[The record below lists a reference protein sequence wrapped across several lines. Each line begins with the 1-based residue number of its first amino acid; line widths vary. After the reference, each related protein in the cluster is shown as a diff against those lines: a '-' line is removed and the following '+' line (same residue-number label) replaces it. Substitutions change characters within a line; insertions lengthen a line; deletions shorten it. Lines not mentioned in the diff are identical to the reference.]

1 MDQFSYPLQSGSGSK
16 DWSGPLRTQPDVYGG
31 FSNFPMQFIG
41 RFNAVGFTRF
51 QSFGNGTDIPSGKY
65 RLLSRALKMFGDASN
80 PSDWQLFLSD
90 MFRVQLG
97 DTPVPEE
104 TSSIVS
110 IATLSSTRSS
120 SLTSSIFQ
128 TSTTTTSSS
137 LISITSSSTS
147 RFPTSTMKCNEDN
160 CLRQILRS
168 SSIIAPFCTTYTTAT
183 LTAPADIP
191 TYISQCKGI
200 PARVSSACSC
210 LAIKAQP
217 SITTSSSAST
227 STSTSTSTFTSTVP
241 SAVKTIKLTSG
252 PSPTSYPAVFQDITV
267 VSRNGYTDKFQ
278 DPNEWLAIAIQI
290 NITTRL
296 YEGTKST
303 FNLPPQLVSIA
314 TGATLS
320 SSGNRIG
327 TTAFDQTTG
336 IFTITWAE
344 WPSWHSNIVGE
355 LYISARLNA
364 TYQESMTE
372 VAKYVFEIKTSN
384 STFLSTLAYGPINRT
399 EIHSRAYPDKAISD
413 YLFDIE
419 LPGSLGPWTSVS
431 ISTTSLD
438 DDGIGCSRTQ
448 LQIGTELNSFGG
460 ISQLSNISSSDYTI
474 ECSLRSLKLVYSKPV
489 ASSDVL
495 RFHVGVV
502 QADWDRAL
510 LAVGVY
516 VEIAYADGT
525 RKYKD
530 LAISYDKQARSEG
543 SEYFS
548 GEVDRDG
555 PIFGGA

>member
-51 QSFGNGTDIPSGKY
+51 QSFCNGTDIPSGKY

-104 TSSIVS
+104 TSTSES
-110 IATLSSTRSS
+110 TATLSSTRSP
-120 SLTSSIFQ
+120 SLTSSTFQ

-137 LISITSSSTS
+137 LISVTGPSTS
-147 RFPTSTMKCNEDN
+147 RFPTPTMKCNEDN
-160 CLRQILRS
+160 CLRQMLRS
-168 SSIIAPFCTTYTTAT
+168 ASVIAPFCTAYTTAT

-191 TYISQCKGI
+191 TYISQCKGL

-217 SITTSSSAST
+217 SITTSTSASAST
-227 STSTSTSTFTSTVP
+227 STSTSTVP
-241 SAVKTIKLTSG
+241 SAVKTITLTSG
-252 PSPTSYPAVFQDITV
+252 PSPTGYPAVFQDITV
-267 VSRNGYTDKFQ
+267 VSRNAYTDNFQ

-399 EIHSRAYPDKAISD
+399 EIYSRAYPDTAISN

-419 LPGSLGPWTSVS
+419 VPGSLGPWKSVS

-489 ASSDVL
+489 ATTDVL

-510 LAVGVY
+510 LAVGFY
-516 VEIAYADGT
+516 VEIAYANGT